1 MIEIVRVT
9 QKMKIKQTWPSI
21 KAAQA
26 ETGLRDLGYRT
37 KYGGIVYHP
46 ETNGYIMRL
55 DDYEDY
61 RIEGVRDL
69 SPSKSNEPKRTLLE
83 EFDDFWDFLE
93 DCCKSR

>member
-1 MIEIVRVT
+1 MIYVVEVS
-9 QKMKIKQTWPSI
+9 KSMKIKQTWPSI

-46 ETNGYIMRL
+46 ETKRFVMRL

-61 RIEGVRDL
+61 RIEGVRKL
-69 SPSKSNEPKRTLLE
+69 SHSKSSKSKKTLRE
-83 EFDDFWDFLE
+83 EFDEFWEFIE